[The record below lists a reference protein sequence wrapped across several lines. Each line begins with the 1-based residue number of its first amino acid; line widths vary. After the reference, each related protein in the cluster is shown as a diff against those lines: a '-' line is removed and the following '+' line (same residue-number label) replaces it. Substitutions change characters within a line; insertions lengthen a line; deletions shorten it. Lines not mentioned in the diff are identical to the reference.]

1 MDSRYLIVDKKILP
15 EYFEKVVE
23 ARRLLAECEVSDI
36 SEAVRTVGISRS
48 TYYKYKDYVME
59 LSARKTCKR
68 AIMSLQLRHEA
79 GVLEKLIRVI
89 ASHSYSIW
97 TINQSPPVN
106 NIANV
111 MLALNMDDATCGLER
126 LVADMRAAEGIKKA
140 NLIGVE

>member
-23 ARRLLAECEVSDI
+23 ASRLLAEGEAPDI
-36 SEAVRTVGISRS
+36 SEAVRKVGISRS

-59 LSARKTCKR
+59 LSAKKTSKR
-68 AIMSLQLRHEA
+68 AIISMQLRHET

-89 ASHSYSIW
+89 ASHLYSIW

-106 NIANV
+106 NIATI
-111 MLALNMDDATCGLER
+111 MIALNMDDATCGLEQ
-126 LVADMRAAEGIKKA
+126 LILDMRETEGIKKA

>member
-23 ARRLLAECEVSDI
+23 ANRLLAECEVPDI

-59 LSARKTCKR
+59 LSAKKTSKR
-68 AIMSLQLRHEA
+68 AIISMQLRHEA
-79 GVLEKLIRVI
+79 GVLENLIRVI
-89 ASHSYSIW
+89 ARHSYSIW

-106 NIANV
+106 NIATV
-111 MLALNMDDATCGLER
+111 MIALNMDDATCGLEQ
-126 LVADMRAAEGIKKA
+126 LILDMRETEGIKKA

>member
-23 ARRLLAECEVSDI
+23 ASRLLAECEVSDI

-59 LSARKTCKR
+59 LSARKTSKR

-97 TINQSPPVN
+97 TINQSPPV
-106 NIANV
+106 

>member
-23 ARRLLAECEVSDI
+23 ASRLLAECEVSDI

-59 LSARKTCKR
+59 RSARKTSKR

-89 ASHSYSIW
+89 ASHSYSIC